1 MYSNQ
6 NRGLFGANS
15 PICQQFQNYFLYPP
29 KKKTKI
35 KKQNHNQKK
44 KKIEYLLLLEDS
56 SSVGL
61 ASRYKSKTA
70 VLNKPINI

>member
-44 KKIEYLLLLEDS
+44 KKLSICCY
-56 SSVGL
+56 
-61 ASRYKSKTA
+61 
-70 VLNKPINI
+70 